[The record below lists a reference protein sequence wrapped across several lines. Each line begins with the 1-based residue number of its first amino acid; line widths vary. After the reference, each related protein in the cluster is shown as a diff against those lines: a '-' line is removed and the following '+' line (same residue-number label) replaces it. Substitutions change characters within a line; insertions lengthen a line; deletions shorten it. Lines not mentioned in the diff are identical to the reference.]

1 MRVLETRGGGGCRL
15 GSGHGGVILRRVSS
29 LGFGLY
35 MGRFQPASIG
45 DPWEAAGYSET
56 RTRPDLIRGPNPQ
69 THRVKTAP
77 APGLDGSKTRGF
89 RVQTR
94 PVAILNPGSATGYIG
109 YI

>member
-1 MRVLETRGGGGCRL
+1 VAAAVDWEVDTGELYYVGLVLWALDCTWADFNQQASGTRGKPRG
-15 GSGHGGVILRRVSS
+15 ILKPAPAPTR
-29 LGFGLY
+29 FG
-35 MGRFQPASIG
+35 A
-45 DPWEAAGYSET
+45 
-56 RTRPDLIRGPNPQ
+56 PNPQ
-69 THRVKTAP
+69 THGVKTAP